1 MSLIVTSSSKD
12 PDNVRS
18 QGIGI
23 QSPFSYQNTFRSP
36 LHIKPMSEVAVQS
49 VRCNRQGYSF
59 NHDSYFCIYWGK
71 ELSDSESITA
81 DHVTN
86 QPIYV
91 KIGAGSYTS
100 QEFRDELQ
108 TNLSTTLKK
117 AYPNII
123 GVTVELNEDS
133 GFTFDL
139 DQIGG
144 HTQILPPDDKWIKA
158 VSSNTRDADGDA
170 LDDDIEDSGDFTAV
184 SQVITASAS
193 DAHVINTQYPLSLCS
208 GEFSVDPR
216 NASNGG
222 WKIGLTRNLYDPK
235 EGDGTYTLNPKGFVW
250 QNSDAGCDDVDD
262 FYDFVAVWNVGSNL
276 EVFQYIADY
285 DAESSTPDNVGSM
298 VKLTSPV
305 TTITNASL
313 VAGFYDRVKFEF
325 ENEIV
330 KLQVR
335 EQASTNWVNV
345 INSAS
350 GSGPNQLFKPTGLTT
365 QALYPKIYIANKDDN
380 VVVTTYD
387 GINNAGN
394 VFNFYENKLFG
405 LPTSGEANKVL
416 FNCDTNDAFQLDV
429 DGDYDPTY
437 TRLGINA
444 SNGQDYKY
452 VFIFAEDTTYNT
464 ILDGYLH
471 KNLRDALGFKNN
483 VNKQSVIQDGTSTPI
498 EVVIKSQETPKEL
511 GAGSLF
517 IRVNNLPFNSLNG
530 ATESISQILYACPR
544 FDTNGN
550 TVGGLYY
557 EPAERTYLALNNTS
571 DYVLSDI
578 SVDIVDINE
587 RVADDLDG
595 NTIVTLHI
603 RQAKDHHK

>member
-1 MSLIVTSSSKD
+1 MSLIVTSSSKN
-12 PDNVRS
+12 PDNVRG

-71 ELSDSESITA
+71 ELPDTESITT

-86 QPIYV
+86 QPLYV
-91 KIGAGSYTS
+91 KIEAGSYTS
-100 QEFRDELQ
+100 EEMRVELEE
-108 TNLSTTLKK
+108 NLSNVLKS

-123 GVTVELNEDS
+123 GVTVELNEEA
-133 GFTFDL
+133 GFTFTLTQSNNLSYQDL
-139 DQIGG
+139 DD
-144 HTQILPPDDKWIKA
+144 TKWIP
-158 VSSNTRDADGDA
+158 VMSSDTRDQDGEDN
-170 LDDDIEDSGDFTAV
+170 LDLPDSGAVTAS
-184 SQVITASAS
+184 SQVVTASAS
-193 DAHVINTQYPLSLCS
+193 KAYAINTTTPLSLT
-208 GEFSVDPR
+208 GGDFSVDPR

-222 WKIGLTRNLYDPK
+222 WKIGLTRNLYNPLG
-235 EGDGTYTLNPKGFVW
+235 ESGTYTISAPFFDSSYSSPNLDGET
-250 QNSDAGCDDVDD
+250 D
-262 FYDFVAVWNVGSNL
+262 FFDFVASWKVGEPL
-276 EVFQYIADY
+276 RAFHYIN
-285 DAESSTPDNVGSM
+285 DAFTNEGGMTE
-298 VKLTSPV
+298 LTPV

-313 VAGFYDRVKFEF
+313 VAGFYDLVKFEVD
-325 ENEIV
+325 NEDV

-335 EQASTNWVNV
+335 EQATSNWVNV

-350 GSGPNQLFKPTGLTT
+350 ATGADRLFKPTGLTT
-365 QALYPKIYIANKDDN
+365 QALYPKIYIENQGDN
-380 VVVTTYD
+380 IEVVTYD
-387 GINNAGN
+387 GLDNAGN

-405 LPTSGEANKVL
+405 TLDPLDATQIVDSCDNNKAFKKL
-416 FNCDTNDAFQLDV
+416 TN
-429 DGDYDPTY
+429 GTYNPTY
-437 TRLGINA
+437 TRLGLNA
-444 SNGQDYKY
+444 SSGQDNKY
-452 VFIFAEDTTYNT
+452 VFIFADNPIYNT

-471 KNLRDALGFKNN
+471 KNLKDALGFKVNVNTQTGIPEDASSTDNN
-483 VNKQSVIQDGTSTPI
+483 VI
-498 EVVIKSQETPKEL
+498 IKSQQTPKEL

-517 IRVNNLPFNSLNG
+517 VRVNNLPFNSLNG

-550 TVGGLYY
+550 TVGSLYY

-578 SVDIVDINE
+578 SVDVVDINE
-587 RVADDLDG
+587 RVANDLDG

>member
-71 ELSDSESITA
+71 ELPDTESISG

-108 TNLSTTLKK
+108 TNLTLTLKR

-123 GVTVELNEDS
+123 GVTVELNDQA
-133 GFTFDL
+133 GFTFTL

-144 HTQILPPDDKWIKA
+144 HTQNLPPDDKWIK
-158 VSSNTRDADGDA
+158 VISSYTRDAYGDE
-170 LDDDIEDSGDFTAV
+170 LDDDIEDSGNFSAV
-184 SQVITASAS
+184 SQVITAIESNAY
-193 DAHVINTQYPLSLCS
+193 VINTEYALSSCS

-235 EGDGTYTLNPKGFVW
+235 EGNGTYTLNPKGFVY
-250 QNSDAGCDDVDD
+250 QNSDAGCDEEDD
-262 FYDFVAVWNVGSNL
+262 FFDFVAVWETGDDL
-276 EVFQYIADY
+276 KVFQYVADY
-285 DAESSTPDNVGSM
+285 EADSSTIDNVGSM
-298 VKLTSPV
+298 VELTNPLV
-305 TTITNASL
+305 TITNASL
-313 VAGFYDRVKFEF
+313 VAGFYDRVKFEV

-335 EQASTNWVNV
+335 EQASTNWVDV
-345 INSAS
+345 ITSTGAFVA
-350 GSGPNQLFKPTGLTT
+350 NQFFKPIGLTT
-365 QALYPKIYIANKDDN
+365 QALYPKIYIQDEDDN
-380 VVVTTYD
+380 VEVTTYD

-405 LPTSGEANKVL
+405 LPTSAEADKVV
-416 FNCDTNDAFQLDV
+416 FYCDTNKAFQLEEDS
-429 DGDYDPTY
+429 DYNPTY
-437 TRLGINA
+437 TRLGLNA
-444 SNGQDYKY
+444 SDGQDYKY
-452 VFIFAEDTTYNT
+452 VFIFVEDDTYDT

-471 KNLRDALGFKNN
+471 KNLKDAIGFKNN
-483 VNKQSVIQDGTSTPI
+483 VNKQTDIQDVTSTPI

-571 DYVLSDI
+571 EYVLSDI
-578 SVDIVDINE
+578 SVDVVDINE